1 MTDNRTPDEPA
12 PPPASPY
19 GPADGVEQLFG
30 VSAEAEPVAAPVVA
44 PAPAPEGDT
53 PAVTRARRTIG
64 LLAIV
69 LPIAGLLLCLA
80 AIVVQ
85 VSTGGS
91 IFGID
96 VVGELVGFSL
106 TFLGPTLLVLGL
118 HMVIWRPLVRPL
130 ARMEPT
136 NRTVTIIGVGALL
149 SFVSVILV
157 FLIVFLGFILVSG
170 LLDATNQSL

>member
-1 MTDNRTPDEPA
+1 MTDNRTPDEPV

-30 VSAEAEPVAAPVVA
+30 TSAEAEPAVAPVAAPVST
-44 PAPAPEGDT
+44 GDS
-53 PAVTRARRTIG
+53 PAVTRARRKIG

-69 LPIAGLLLCLA
+69 LPIVGLLLCLA

-85 VSTGGS
+85 VSTGGN
-91 IFGID
+91 
-96 VVGELVGFSL
+96 LVAVDAVSEIVSL
-106 TFLGPTLLVLGL
+106 LLVFVGPTLLVLGL
-118 HMVIWRPLVRPL
+118 HMVIWRALVRPL
-130 ARMEPT
+130 ARMEPS

-157 FLIVFLGFILVSG
+157 FVIVFLGFILVSG

>member
-1 MTDNRTPDEPA
+1 MTDNRATDEPV

-30 VSAEAEPVAAPVVA
+30 VSAEASPVASPVVA
-44 PAPAPEGDT
+44 PATTGDS

-69 LPIAGLLLCLA
+69 LPIIGLLLCLA

-96 VVGELVGFSL
+96 VIGEIAGFTL

-118 HMVIWRPLVRPL
+118 HMVIWRALVRPL
-130 ARMEPT
+130 ARMESS

-157 FLIVFLGFILVSG
+157 FVIVFLGFILVSG